1 MTHIYR
7 NQDCSL
13 NRRVTVIDGELDS
26 KAFIKKI
33 ARKAVEIRDE
43 ITLATQKSDSSAHST
58 CSYANF
64 AWRFDVKFSTQPH
77 FQSAL
82 LQFPTGVAGNP
93 LVGLIRLARSG
104 KCALRMGAMHRTV
117 KKLTKTVESA
127 LRKQT
132 ESKRKRDVNSTKI
145 RKRGNSDSHKSFD
158 SVDCCVYVFSQTTE
172 NKLLYIMDITPVPF
186 ADDDDYQEA
195 LEVYKGGMMSVRI
208 VHITDTSHREPK

>member
-1 MTHIYR
+1 MLFR
-7 NQDCSL
+7 S
-13 NRRVTVIDGELDS
+13 
-26 KAFIKKI
+26 
-33 ARKAVEIRDE
+33 
-43 ITLATQKSDSSAHST
+43 
-58 CSYANF
+58 
-64 AWRFDVKFSTQPH
+64 PH